1 MKKSTIISIA
11 CFIIAL
17 ILYLFSLKIEIS
29 DFRLFVGVFIV
40 LGLAFM
46 TFSIK
51 EDVSIGGSLL
61 FKGRKVNKQNLIT
74 PQLDEFYLEHDTE
87 YMLIDN
93 SIFLKW
99 DDKGQLEHLIKGI
112 AASIGGVKVPD
123 NHNEY
128 FIFKMEQNSYIK
140 ANNLED
146 YVKSFQFK
154 AIEKGSIVPYCSQEA
169 LMGKKIFKVFL
180 LAMFVGLLIY
190 MILQVNIQF

>member
-1 MKKSTIISIA
+1 MKKSTIISIV

-51 EDVSIGGSLL
+51 EDVSIGGTLL
-61 FKGRKVNKQNLIT
+61 FKGRKVSKESLIT
-74 PQLDEFYLEHDTE
+74 PNQDEFYLEHNTE
-87 YMLIDN
+87 YLLIDN

-99 DDKGQLEHLIKGI
+99 DEKGQVKHLITGI
-112 AASIGGVKVPD
+112 AASIGGVKIPD
-123 NHNEY
+123 ESSQY
-128 FIFKMEQNSYIK
+128 IVFKMDQNSYVK

-154 AIEKGSIVPYCSQEA
+154 AIEKGHIIHYCSQEA
-169 LMGKKIFKVFL
+169 IIGKKMFKIL
-180 LAMFVGLLIY
+180 LFTMFIGLLTY
-190 MILQVNIQF
+190 MILQVKIQF